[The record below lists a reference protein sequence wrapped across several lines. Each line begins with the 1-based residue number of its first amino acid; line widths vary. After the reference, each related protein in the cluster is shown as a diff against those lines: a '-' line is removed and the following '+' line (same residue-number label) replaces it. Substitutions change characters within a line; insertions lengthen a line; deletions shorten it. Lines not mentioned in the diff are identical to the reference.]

1 TVANALGRKCQNRFF
16 DSSVCQLLKG
26 FYIGDEYTATV
37 SSYHQF
43 MITRMHQHVI
53 RGNVEH
59 SVQQMPCRSAV
70 KGNKC
75 SGIKSTI
82 KQLAVHGILD
92 NDIGYGFGKVP

>member
-1 TVANALGRKCQNRFF
+1 
-16 DSSVCQLLKG
+16 
-26 FYIGDEYTATV
+26 
-37 SSYHQF
+37 
-43 MITRMHQHVI
+43 ITRMHQHVI

-92 NDIGYGFGKVP
+92 NDIGYGFGKVPFDTAPCFSIVVTHEKPGPEVVFAITIQGNENRTLPVWRRE